1 MKKTTLTALLIAAS
15 ILASCSKGSNDAQ
28 QGMANDTIAED
39 SVEKELVYTTP
50 HGKRY
55 HLKYCRTI
63 KGHETEGKTREE
75 AEREGRTPCRVCN
88 PYELLPDESDS
99 VAQ

>member
-39 SVEKELVYTTP
+39 SVEQELV
-50 HGKRY
+50 
-55 HLKYCRTI
+55 LLLS
-63 KGHETEGKTREE
+63 GKTF
-75 AEREGRTPCRVCN
+75 AKKIN
-88 PYELLPDESDS
+88 
-99 VAQ
+99 

>member
-1 MKKTTLTALLIAAS
+1 MESKRLMIDGEETPYLLYED
-15 ILASCSKGSNDAQ
+15 G
-28 QGMANDTIAED
+28 TIY
-39 SVEKELVYTTP
+39 SEKR
-50 HGKRY
+50 KRF
-55 HLKYCRTI
+55 L

-99 VAQ
+99 VAQQTKSKSYS